1 MNKIKVNKM
10 QLSKQF
16 KLRLKTLKADA
27 FRRYVAAADQRVWI
41 AGNSCDSKRD
51 VEKKLV
57 KDIKFA
63 VNLERM
69 TPAAVSGGR
78 DTSSLD
84 KAMDVIDGLL
94 AEDDN
99 VLDEME

>member
-1 MNKIKVNKM
+1 M
-10 QLSKQF
+10 QISKQF
-16 KLRLKTLKADA
+16 RLRLEALKADA
-27 FRRYVAAADQRVWI
+27 FRNHVAADDRRVYI
-41 AGNSCDSKRD
+41 AGNPCDSKRD

-84 KAMDVIDGLL
+84 KAMDVIDGIL